1 MRACDCVWFTRA
13 RARAAT
19 TRSFL
24 SVVKMASPR
33 VDISVR
39 IVLAVIVIIGA
50 SAVEIVDDEIN
61 DESLEGKVNL
71 N

>member
-1 MRACDCVWFTRA
+1 MPVCECVWFTRA

-33 VDISVR
+33 VDISAR
-39 IVLAVIVIIGA
+39 IVYSVIVIIGA
-50 SAVEIVDDEIN
+50 SALEIVDDEIN
-61 DESLEGKVNL
+61 GESLEGKVNL